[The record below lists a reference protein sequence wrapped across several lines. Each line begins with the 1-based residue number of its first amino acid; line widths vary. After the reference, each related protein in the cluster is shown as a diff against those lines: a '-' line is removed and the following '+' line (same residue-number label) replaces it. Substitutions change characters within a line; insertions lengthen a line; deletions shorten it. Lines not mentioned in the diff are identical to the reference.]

1 MDVRALHGD
10 ERGWLRDSLARRW
23 GLPVVSISGI
33 HDAAALPALVA
44 EEDGHVLGVAIYR
57 VGDGECEVVTLD
69 SFDEGRGVGT
79 ALLDALRVVAQRHG
93 ARLWLITTNENMG
106 ALRFYQRRGLDM
118 VAIHRDFVDVV
129 RGVKPDVEVA
139 GHDGIVFRHAIEF
152 EDRR

>member
-1 MDVRALHGD
+1 M
-10 ERGWLRDSLARRW
+10 
-23 GLPVVSISGI
+23 
-33 HDAAALPALVA
+33 
-44 EEDGHVLGVAIYR
+44 
-57 VGDGECEVVTLD
+57 
-69 SFDEGRGVGT
+69 
-79 ALLDALRVVAQRHG
+79 AQRHG